1 MVVTDVRSTGVDAL
15 DNLLSGG
22 VPAGGLVTLIADPSS
37 PAERLLYAA
46 SAANRTRYL
55 TTLRPPAEVRD
66 GLAAHGATEATV
78 AAVSGDDLL
87 SGAAEHL
94 TGLAEGTLLVV
105 DPVTEAEQGGRGA
118 YRDLLEAL
126 KQTLRETESVGLLYC
141 PRTTPPTLRR
151 DLTLGL
157 ADHVWSLSV
166 ERTPTT
172 AKPRLWVRRARGL
185 ALPTVGLGLRFGDAA
200 VEGYHLDDG
209 E

>member
-1 MVVTDVRSTGVDAL
+1 VTNVRSSGVDAL
-15 DNLLSGG
+15 DDMLAGG
-22 VPAGGLVTLIADPSS
+22 VPAGGVVALLADPES

-66 GLAAHGATEATV
+66 GLAAHGAASTAV

-87 SGAAEHL
+87 SDPDGHL
-94 TGLAEGTLLVV
+94 GGLEERSLLVV
-105 DPVTEAEQGGRGA
+105 DPVTEAEQGGRDA
-118 YRDLLEAL
+118 YRDLLETV
-126 KQTLRETESVGLLYC
+126 KSRLRETDSVGLLYC

-166 ERTPTT
+166 ERTRAT
-172 AKPRLWVRRARGL
+172 AEPRLWVARARGL
-185 ALPTVGLGLRFGDAA
+185 ALPTDGLGLRFGADD
-200 VEGYHLDDG
+200 VEGYRLDG
-209 E
+209 

>member
-1 MVVTDVRSTGVDAL
+1 MTDVRSTGLDAL
-15 DNLLSGG
+15 NDLLSGG
-22 VPAGGLVTLIADPSS
+22 VPPGGLVALLADPGS

-66 GLAAHGATEATV
+66 GLAAHGATETTV

-94 TGLAEGTLLVV
+94 TGLVEGTLLVV
-105 DPVTEAEQGGRGA
+105 DPVTEAEQGGREA

-126 KQTLRETESVGLLYC
+126 KRTLRETESVGLLYC

-157 ADHVWSLSV
+157 ADHIWSLSV
-166 ERTPTT
+166 ERTPAT
-172 AKPRLWVRRARGL
+172 AEPRLWVARARGL
-185 ALPTVGLGLRFGDAA
+185 ALPTVGLGLRFGEAD
-200 VEGYHLDDG
+200 VEGHRLDEG
-209 E
+209 